1 MLKHLP
7 EGLVPFED
15 CGFARHPFAPLAM
28 EPVRVDCRVDA
39 EDGQPVLRLRVD
51 GGPESEIA
59 PESTDGRHYHFGL
72 GGFALGQ
79 KVGYR
84 IVTRRE
90 ESRVFTFEPLRE
102 RQAAQPRAILEEE
115 DRLHAVFDGFAVTF
129 SREDGTLRM
138 EAHTRPV
145 CGASCEAAQWTLGEQ
160 FCLTLAKQ
168 QPFCKLKRLSELA
181 FAIDRYVLRETAEG
195 RIAFLR
201 LEGRLP
207 ARYVWGTGERF
218 DRVNQR
224 EGGSNGRVVEKFTR
238 QGDQTYLPMPFFMTE
253 TGLGWYCE
261 GDIPSELHFAGGLSI
276 ARQTQGET
284 LGCDRLFFGAPAQ
297 LLRRFIELTGEPAL
311 PPEWA
316 FGLWISANGWNCDRE
331 VDAQLAALKAHDY
344 PADVMVLEAWS
355 DEQTF

>member
-181 FAIDRYVLRETAEG
+181 FAIDRYVLRETAGG
-195 RIAFLR
+195 RVPAA
-201 LEGRLP
+201 GRTASGPVCL
-207 ARYVWGTGERF
+207 G
-218 DRVNQR
+218 
-224 EGGSNGRVVEKFTR
+224 NGR
-238 QGDQTYLPMPFFMTE
+238 
-253 TGLGWYCE
+253 
-261 GDIPSELHFAGGLSI
+261 
-276 ARQTQGET
+276 T
-284 LGCDRLFFGAPAQ
+284 L
-297 LLRRFIELTGEPAL
+297 
-311 PPEWA
+311 
-316 FGLWISANGWNCDRE
+316 
-331 VDAQLAALKAHDY
+331 
-344 PADVMVLEAWS
+344 
-355 DEQTF
+355 

>member
-1 MLKHLP
+1 MCA
-7 EGLVPFED
+7 VPNLSLIHIF
-15 CGFARHPFAPLAM
+15 
-28 EPVRVDCRVDA
+28 
-39 EDGQPVLRLRVD
+39 
-51 GGPESEIA
+51 
-59 PESTDGRHYHFGL
+59 
-72 GGFALGQ
+72 
-79 KVGYR
+79 GYR

-102 RQAAQPRAILEEE
+102 RQAAQPRAILEEK
-115 DRLHAVFDGFAVTF
+115 DRLHTVFDGFAVTF

-253 TGLGWYCE
+253 TGLGWRC
-261 GDIPSELHFAGGLSI
+261 
-276 ARQTQGET
+276 
-284 LGCDRLFFGAPAQ
+284 
-297 LLRRFIELTGEPAL
+297 
-311 PPEWA
+311 
-316 FGLWISANGWNCDRE
+316 
-331 VDAQLAALKAHDY
+331 V
-344 PADVMVLEAWS
+344 
-355 DEQTF
+355 